1 MILNYWYSKHP
12 LKSISH
18 SHNFPN
24 KGGIM
29 HIFSRSLWIMSEETQ
44 KKNIPNLYPKL
55 LHPVPGILVNKSS
68 VSNNRSSR
76 FQSNQF

>member
-1 MILNYWYSKHP
+1 MLLNYWYTKHP

-18 SHNFPN
+18 NHNFPT

-29 HIFSRSLWIMSEETQ
+29 SEDTGRFLLLQ
-44 KKNIPNLYPKL
+44 KNIPNLYPKL

-68 VSNNRSSR
+68 VSNIRSSR